1 MRQCTNRGRGGSGP
15 RSEGNHMVAEPTGHP
30 VCSGLHAEDVDP
42 LTTRVFQAMGRVMRL
57 HRQALQKAM
66 DDRGI
71 HHSEA
76 ICLRIVAKNEGV
88 SQRQLADMLHISQPQ
103 VTKVLQSLERNGF
116 IVRRVDENDQR
127 RTLAFLTPAGR
138 DEEGRYRG
146 SLDDYLNRSIGG
158 LPEADRREL
167 ERLFNEIADRIETM
181 MRGGGGAE

>member
-1 MRQCTNRGRGGSGP
+1 
-15 RSEGNHMVAEPTGHP
+15 
-30 VCSGLHAEDVDP
+30 
-42 LTTRVFQAMGRVMRL
+42 
-57 HRQALQKAM
+57 M

-88 SQRQLADMLHISQPQ
+88 SQRQLADMLYISQPQ
-103 VTKVLQSLERNGF
+103 VTRVLQSLEKNGL

-158 LPEADRREL
+158 LPEADRIEL
-167 ERLFNEIADRIETM
+167 ERLFNEIADRIEVM
-181 MRGGGGAE
+181 MHDSGGVA